1 MGSQI
6 YNNAEFGS
14 LRTTVI
20 DGEPFFVG
28 KDIATLLG
36 YSNPRDAINKHVDDD
51 KGVKCDTPG
60 AIQNLTIINE
70 SVLYSLILHSQLPKA
85 GHFKRWVTSEV
96 LPSIRRH
103 GMYATDELVLMG
115 KCQEVWVLSE
125 KITKGMVAE
134 IELANKRH

>member
-51 KGVKCDTPG
+51 KGAKCDTPG
-60 AIQNLTIINE
+60 GIQNLTIINE
-70 SVLYSLILHSQLPKA
+70 SVFYSLILRSQLTKA
-85 GHFKRWVTSEV
+85 GQFKRWITSEV
-96 LPSIRRH
+96 LP
-103 GMYATDELVLMG
+103 
-115 KCQEVWVLSE
+115 
-125 KITKGMVAE
+125 
-134 IELANKRH
+134 